1 MSQDMPYPTKKV
13 LGLFLLSPVFPST
26 LIWLAASIISFKSVS
41 VEALGNSLL
50 TLLVFNLFGV
60 VVGIVPALL
69 TGLLAIYFK
78 MYRTVMNVS
87 ILTLIGFIFTINA
100 VKFMAGHSDSG
111 YGFIGALC
119 AFCVS
124 IIALPKKELALNAV
138 THVTK

>member
-1 MSQDMPYPTKKV
+1 MNQDMSYPTKKV

-26 LIWLAASIISFKSVS
+26 IIWLIATIISLKNINF
-41 VEALGNSLL
+41 EALVNSLL

-78 MYRTVMNVS
+78 MYRTVLNVS
-87 ILTLIGFIFTINA
+87 TLTLIGFMFTMI
-100 VKFMAGHSDSG
+100 VFKFISGHSDSG

-124 IIALPKKELALNAV
+124 IIVLPKKSY
-138 THVTK
+138 H